1 MMPDTRTTLTGS
13 EDRLTWR
20 ALTIDDAP
28 ALTAAYALVEA
39 ADRTGEH
46 VSERDVRDIL
56 HDHAIDLGRDT
67 LAAFTPDGAVLAFAQ
82 LSGPAEIRDVDRVLA
97 EGAVVPAARGRG
109 FGRRLLAW
117 AEERAAVLHRER
129 HPDAPGAVLVP
140 VHERNPSKHALVRA
154 AGYEPVHWEYLM
166 TRGLGEPL
174 PKIASTPPGL
184 TVAPYVRARDEVVRQ
199 AHREAFA
206 DHWGTTPPD
215 PVRWSQWFTGA
226 RAFRPAVSWLAL
238 DGDEVAGYLL
248 TYFFAAET
256 AATGVREAY
265 VGQLGVRSAWRRR
278 GVGGLLLTT
287 ALASYRAAGYDRA
300 ALTVDT
306 HSPTGALGLY
316 ERAGFVAKDRWA
328 VWSKPLA

>member
-1 MMPDTRTTLTGS
+1 V
-13 EDRLTWR
+13 
-20 ALTIDDAP
+20 
-28 ALTAAYALVEA
+28 LV
-39 ADRTGEH
+39 
-46 VSERDVRDIL
+46 
-56 HDHAIDLGRDT
+56 
-67 LAAFTPDGAVLAFAQ
+67 
-82 LSGPAEIRDVDRVLA
+82 

-129 HPDAPGAVLVP
+129 HPDAPGAVLVA

-166 TRGLGEPL
+166 TRGVDEPL
-174 PKIASTPPGL
+174 LKVASTPPGL
-184 TVAPYVRARDEVVRQ
+184 TVAPYARARDEVVRQ

-226 RAFRPAVSWLAL
+226 RAFRPEVSWLAL
-238 DGDEVAGYLL
+238 GGDEVAGYLL
-248 TYFFAAET
+248 TYFFAAEA

-278 GVGGLLLTT
+278 GIVGHGARVL
-287 ALASYRAAGYDRA
+287 RGQGYDRA

-316 ERAGFVAKDRWA
+316 KRAGFVAKDRWA

>member
-56 HDHAIDLGRDT
+56 HDEAIDLGRDT

-82 LSGPAEIRDVDRVLA
+82 LTGPAEIRDVDRVLA

-117 AEERAAVLHRER
+117 AAERAAVLHRER

-174 PKIASTPPGL
+174 PKIPSTPPGL

-300 ALTVDT
+300 ALKVDT
-306 HSPTGALGLY
+306 RSPTGALGLY
-316 ERAGFVAKDRWA
+316 ERAGFVAQDTWA